1 MTGIM
6 ICLKEPH
13 PVGGNQ
19 PSLIANQFISI
30 SPSQKFGMDSPKR
43 ASNIIDMSEKLYCR
57 TADIIPAIS
66 PRKILKIVLYIAS
79 SRDRKST
86 RLNSS
91 HVDISYAV
99 F

>member
-30 SPSQKFGMDSPKR
+30 SPSQKFGIDKPKR
-43 ASNIIDMSEKLYCR
+43 ATSIIDISEKLYCR

-79 SRDRKST
+79 SRVTKNRSEEHT
-86 RLNSS
+86 SELQSRGHL
-91 HVDISYAV
+91 
-99 F
+99 